1 MKIYLAGASGAI
13 GRRLVPRLVASG
25 HEVIAATR
33 SAQKAGQL
41 RLHGAEPVV
50 VDGLDES
57 AVLDAVSRAEPE
69 VVIHEMTALTGAT
82 SLRRFDRTFAAT
94 NELRTRGTN
103 HLLRAARLGGARRL
117 IAQSFAGWPN
127 IRAGSLVKTEDD
139 PLDPSPPSAMRQS
152 LGAIRHLEQAVTHAE
167 GLEGIV
173 LRYGT
178 LYGPG
183 TGFADD
189 GEFGAMV
196 RRRRVPIVG
205 DGGGVWSFVHVDDAA
220 TATMAAIER
229 GAPGIYNIVDDEP
242 AAVVDWLPE
251 FAAAVGARPPRH
263 VPVWLGR
270 VASGEVG
277 VSLMTRIR
285 GSANAKANR
294 ELGWQP
300 TYPSWREGF
309 RERTHDRGGLAAP
322 EAGLRDLATRRTP

>member
-33 SAQKAGQL
+33 SAQKAAEL

-57 AVLDAVSRAEPE
+57 AMLDAVSRAEPE
-69 VVIHEMTALTGAT
+69 VVIHEITALTGAT
-82 SLRRFDRTFAAT
+82 SLRRFDRRFAAT
-94 NELRTRGTN
+94 NELRTRGTD

-127 IRAGSLVKTEDD
+127 IRAGSRVKTEDD

-196 RRRRVPIVG
+196 RRRRVRSSATVG
-205 DGGGVWSFVHVDDAA
+205 ECGPSSTSTTRQPRRWPRSSGARRGYTTSSTTNRRPWSTGCLSSLPRSARDH
-220 TATMAAIER
+220 R
-229 GAPGIYNIVDDEP
+229 GTCPSGSAGSP
-242 AAVVDWLPE
+242 AA
-251 FAAAVGARPPRH
+251 R
-263 VPVWLGR
+263 
-270 VASGEVG
+270 
-277 VSLMTRIR
+277 
-285 GSANAKANR
+285 
-294 ELGWQP
+294 
-300 TYPSWREGF
+300 
-309 RERTHDRGGLAAP
+309 LAC
-322 EAGLRDLATRRTP
+322 R